1 MGVAADRILTGGAA
15 TSIPVTSDAT
25 ISIACTSVST
35 GDAYTLALGASGG
48 SASDRISTRYL
59 VNGTS
64 EMMFN
69 VYRDLNH
76 NYVWGNSIGS
86 LISGSIPAGDS
97 NQTLTVYGKIP
108 AGQNTLKAGS
118 YSGSMTIILTY
129 NP

>member
-1 MGVAADRILTGGAA
+1 
-15 TSIPVTSDAT
+15 
-25 ISIACTSVST
+25 
-35 GDAYTLALGASGG
+35 
-48 SASDRISTRYL
+48 
-59 VNGTS
+59 
-64 EMMFN
+64 MMFN